1 MRKSVTQGKGEGDAG
16 RGRVWAWGRA
26 REGVRQG
33 EGEFA
38 SAPTAEGA
46 ATICTHR
53 IITLSHREMRSTQS
67 SSTWRRRTLLW
78 VPGLRYVH
86 AVPPEEL
93 SSLSSGP
100 FA

>member
-38 SAPTAEGA
+38 SAPTAERA
-46 ATICTHR
+46 AAICTHR
-53 IITLSHREMRSTQS
+53 IITLSHREMRSRKRQI
-67 SSTWRRRTLLW
+67 LLW
-78 VPGLRYVH
+78 VPGLRYVPV
-86 AVPPEEL
+86 VPPEAL
-93 SSLSSGP
+93 PSLSSGP